1 MRNFT
6 LRAFVLCAMTLCMA
20 LFCESVK
27 AELPTPTTNYKNLN
41 VIKEEQVDLQMT
53 AGGGGNAVTFDINP
67 LLEKAGVSVEEAQAH
82 IGDMLWFWQYD
93 NSLEAEDYY
102 VADELWP
109 LSKFGYWLFKFA
121 DDVERDFV
129 AADWGEM
136 DQYFAWTGGDIT
148 LADDGTCEIYF
159 GTYDG
164 AKAGQKLHSQMYAII
179 GGDAIQFNIDAEIL
193 PEWIP
198 TFEECEL
205 KGEVTVICDNQVS
218 NGWNGRAVRWDLQA
232 CLDSLGCPS
241 AADMDIFYLTADNQM
256 GQENM
261 TYDGLGFWFDMEGN
275 PGPLIT
281 TEKMWFFQVKRES
294 GSINVGHAPN
304 VFTGD
309 GTESSKATLYLRYQA
324 NIYKLNIEF
333 TVVPDKEQPTDE
345 WVEKGYE
352 EIYLQGLANYNDYST
367 GFNVQLDF
375 EKALEV
381 TEAGPADV
389 LTLYA
394 KTAEGGWSS
403 TTTTTVPSG
412 FWMTA
417 DGKWTQW
424 GAENVYFFENV
435 NNGVIGNWGHMP
447 GADDPGTTYTGEIYL
462 VNENSGYYFT
472 IRYRIDFVS
481 EIVEPVIA
489 GQQEVTV
496 KVSDDGELT
505 ALDLTPV
512 LEALGIEETELPSDA
527 QWLVSSFATIYDQTN
542 YTDDGYFFGADG
554 KTCDIQ
560 TDEGAN
566 AALFLLTY
574 DAQEG
579 GFYAEAQQELPEGA
593 TYQTKLVLNY
603 NEKYYVFNIT
613 VEPATAEVVDAI
625 QTVKMEHAQQS
636 QLFNLN
642 GQVVNE
648 NYRGIVVKNGKKRLK
663 M

>member
-1 MRNFT
+1 MQKIKVGISQGDINGVGYEVILKTFASEEMLSLCTPVIFGSPKVAVYYRKSVENAPNFNVVDRPEKARDGQLNIVDCLGDT
-6 LRAFVLCAMTLCMA
+6 
-20 LFCESVK
+20 EVK
-27 AELPTPTTNYKNLN
+27 IEPGTPTPEAGSAAFKALEAAVSALDNQLIDVLVTAPINKNTIQN
-41 VIKEEQVDLQMT
+41 DKFHFPGHTEYIEQK
-53 AGGGGNAVTFDINP
+53 AGGGQRALMILMNESLRVALVTTHVP
-67 LLEKAGVSVEEAQAH
+67 VSKIAQKITKQNIEA
-82 IGDMLWFWQYD
+82 
-93 NSLEAEDYY
+93 
-102 VADELWP
+102 
-109 LSKFGYWLFKFA
+109 
-121 DDVERDFV
+121 
-129 AADWGEM
+129 
-136 DQYFAWTGGDIT
+136 
-148 LADDGTCEIYF
+148 
-159 GTYDG
+159 
-164 AKAGQKLHSQMYAII
+164 
-179 GGDAIQFNIDAEIL
+179 
-193 PEWIP
+193 
-198 TFEECEL
+198 
-205 KGEVTVICDNQVS
+205 
-218 NGWNGRAVRWDLQA
+218 
-232 CLDSLGCPS
+232 
-241 AADMDIFYLTADNQM
+241 
-256 GQENM
+256 
-261 TYDGLGFWFDMEGN
+261 
-275 PGPLIT
+275 
-281 TEKMWFFQVKRES
+281 
-294 GSINVGHAPN
+294 
-304 VFTGD
+304 
-309 GTESSKATLYLRYQA
+309 
-324 NIYKLNIEF
+324 KLNI
-333 TVVPDKEQPTDE
+333 
-345 WVEKGYE
+345 
-352 EIYLQGLANYNDYST
+352 
-367 GFNVQLDF
+367 LDDTLKRDF
-375 EKALEV
+375 AIDNPRI
-381 TEAGPADV
+381 AV
-389 LTLYA
+389 LSLNPHC
-394 KTAEGGWSS
+394 G
-403 TTTTTVPSG
+403 
-412 FWMTA
+412 
-417 DGKWTQW
+417 D
-424 GAENVYFFENV
+424 
-435 NNGVIGNWGHMP
+435 NGVIGNWGHMP